1 MQQGQLALPEEN
13 QLKPFQWRFVFTAG
27 MGFFTDAYDLFII
40 GVVTLLLTPL
50 WGLTTGQLAL
60 LNAASLA
67 SAAFGAIFFGFLADK
82 FGRKKMYGWEVAI
95 LFWSAI
101 LSAFAPNF
109 TCLLIARVLVGL
121 GIGGDY
127 PSSAI
132 IASEHASSSGR
143 GFLVLMVFAMQAI
156 GLIVGPLLA
165 SALLLTHLPLSLI
178 WRLLLGF
185 GAIPAIAVFY
195 LRRNIKETPHYL
207 RSQSTVCVASRLV
220 TDLVKPGNNGHLPAF
235 QAQKL
240 FSKKWLMC
248 LLGTAGSWFLFDIAF
263 YGNSVSATLLLKTL
277 NPHGDLVSHTL
288 ISALIFFLFAMP
300 GYFLA
305 AHWVDQIGRK
315 VLQWLGFTMMA
326 LMYLLIALVPGVMQD
341 VIPFVLIF
349 GMSFFF
355 VNFGPNTTTFLIP
368 SEIYPTNI
376 RARAH
381 GISAALGKLGAF
393 VGVFALPF
401 ILKFYGIAKVFELLA
416 IVCLL
421 GWITTSFL
429 PEMATKSLEET
440 EIKQASEVS

>member
-1 MQQGQLALPEEN
+1 MHQGQLALSGEN
-13 QLKPFQWRFVFTAG
+13 QLKPFQWRFIFTAG

-40 GVVTLLLTPL
+40 GVVTTLLTPL
-50 WGLTTGQLAL
+50 WGLTTAQLAL
-60 LNAASLA
+60 LNAASLT

-82 FGRKKMYGWEVAI
+82 FGRKTYGWEVAI

-109 TCLLIARVLVGL
+109 VCLLIARILVGL

-127 PSSAI
+127 PSSAM
-132 IASEHASSSGR
+132 IASEHAGNSRR

-156 GLIVGPLLA
+156 GLIFGPLLA
-165 SALLLTHLPLSLI
+165 SALLLTHLPLGII

-185 GAIPAIAVFY
+185 GAIPTIAVFY

-207 RSQSTVCVASRLV
+207 RTQSTVCVASRLV
-220 TDLVKPGNNGHLPAF
+220 TDLVKSGSNGHSPEF
-235 QAQKL
+235 HAQKL
-240 FSKKWLMC
+240 FSKKWMPC
-248 LLGTAGSWFLFDIAF
+248 LIGTAGSWFLFDVAF

-277 NPHGDLVSHTL
+277 NPYGDLVSHTL
-288 ISALIFFLFAMP
+288 ISALIFLLFAMP

-305 AHWVDQIGRK
+305 AYWVDQIGRK

-326 LMYLLIALVPGVMQD
+326 LMYLLIAVVPGVLQEA
-341 VIPFVLIF
+341 IPFVLIF

-393 VGVFALPF
+393 VGVFTLPF
-401 ILKFYGIAKVFELLA
+401 ILEFYGVARVFELLA
-416 IVCLL
+416 GVCVL
-421 GWITTSFL
+421 GWFTTMLL
-429 PEMATKSLEET
+429 PEMSNRSLDET
-440 EIKQASEVS
+440 EVKQTVDVS